1 MNLLEQFKQ
10 LSKRNP
16 GTLGIAHVD
25 ENNLYTVKY
34 LHAGVNFENPL
45 YRMASGITLTENGT
59 IVTRGYDKFFNYKQL
74 DTYKTYDDQ
83 FKKERADIDGST
95 LLETRE
101 KLDGSLILI
110 GVNPETN
117 EFVASTTSS
126 SYNPY
131 TIKALEW
138 FENHIKNQSINIDK
152 LKAFLIDNTL
162 AFEYVS
168 PFNQICIFYND
179 ERYVLLDI
187 IEKETGRRLET
198 NIVDTIANELNVDRP
213 NRTYHSLEE
222 IINIQRTNEE
232 IEGFVV
238 ENEYGNLIK
247 FKTDHWFNT
256 HNVHDIF
263 FGNRYTKRK
272 LNQLLTAW
280 FNDEIDDI
288 IAVENQNPM
297 YKKSGLVRKF
307 NDDMN
312 LLRELTARQVA
323 IADYAEFSPKDIHMS
338 DDLTPFEKT
347 VITFGLKNDGKFGPY
362 QAVKNYVENRY
373 LGDNE

>member
-10 LSKRNP
+10 LSQRNP

-45 YRMASGITLTENGT
+45 YRMARGITLTENGT

-74 DTYKTYDDQ
+74 DIYKTYDDQ

-126 SYNPY
+126 SHNPY

-138 FENHIKNQSINIDK
+138 FENLITNQSINIDK

-198 NIVDTIANELNVDRP
+198 KIVDTIAKELNVDRP

-247 FKTDHWFNT
+247 FKTDYWFNT

-288 IAVENQNPM
+288 LAVENQNPM

-347 VITFGLKNDGKFGPY
+347 VISYGLKNDGKFGPY

-373 LGDNE
+373 LGDN